1 MTTQALAVVTI
12 VAAGMLVGV
21 EFSVAFFVNAIL
33 NALPG
38 DMGLRGRMGG
48 AKLLGRVMPF
58 WYIGTTVL
66 GAVWAGLGGGVLVL
80 VGVLLLAASVV
91 MSIVLLVPIN
101 SRVAKWDETGVPE
114 DWRTQLGAWD
124 RYHYARVAVL
134 IASLAVLVASVA

>member
-1 MTTQALAVVTI
+1 MTTQVLAVVTI
-12 VAAGMLVGV
+12 VAVGMLVGV

-38 DMGLRGRMGG
+38 DMGLRGRMAG

-58 WYIGTTVL
+58 WYIGSAVL
-66 GAVWAGLGGGVLVL
+66 GAVWAATGGGGLVL
-80 VGVLLLAASVV
+80 VGVILLALSVV

-114 DWRTQLGAWD
+114 GWRGQLGAWD

-134 IASLAVLVASVA
+134 VAALAVVASAVA